1 MWNKTKDFLEK
12 SFSII
17 FVSSIII
24 WFLKSFDINMLY
36 VSEEKSML
44 AGIGMKISNFFKP
57 IGLTDWRITTAIITG
72 ISAKEAILS
81 TLSVL
86 YNSNLSTLAETINII
101 FTKRVAL
108 SFITFISLYTPC
120 IATIGVIKKE
130 FGIKKA
136 IKTVFTQFFIAYIAS
151 FLIYHLVG

>member
-1 MWNKTKDFLEK
+1 
-12 SFSII
+12 
-17 FVSSIII
+17 
-24 WFLKSFDINMLY
+24 MLY

-57 IGLTDWRITTAIITG
+57 IGLADCRITTAIIIG

-151 FLIYHLVG
+151 FLIYHLIKFIRESRSGQLVKGIIVILIAYFLMVLLLHYY